1 MHDVAA
7 VQTYNGW
14 SNRETWLASLWLNN
28 ERFLYS
34 QLLQAKKLDELES
47 VQAEWLAERVYE
59 QLDWYL
65 EDEEASLWIDMLR
78 TSFNHVDWCE
88 VIQKN

>member
-1 MHDVAA
+1 MIDIA
-7 VQTYNGW
+7 TYNGW

-28 ERFLYS
+28 QWILYS
-34 QLLQAKKLDELES
+34 QLLNAKKLDETES

-65 EDEEASLWIDMLR
+65 EGEDASLWVDMLR
-78 TSFNHVDWCE
+78 TAFNRVDWCE
-88 VIQKN
+88 VINKN